1 MITIL
6 TSFFRDFMFFLYSIF
21 LKSFG
26 SYLIS
31 QSEAA
36 AIELTLGLSNQNIS
50 LLRLK
55 EIK

>member
-1 MITIL
+1 
-6 TSFFRDFMFFLYSIF
+6 MFFLYSIF

-26 SYLIS
+26 SYLIN

-36 AIELTLGLSNQNIS
+36 AIEFPLRLSNQNVS